1 MSGIAIAGLLAL
13 GKDHEVTS
21 SSDTAAPSRP
31 ARTPRSAVRTWLS
44 LVALG
49 TLGLATFASPAVAA
63 GPTWQGQAD
72 ASAPVTT
79 TVPVTTTSRLPAA
92 QPLDL
97 PGRITDPEGVLGS
110 QTDEVE
116 AAMDRLE
123 ADTPYQLYVVY
134 VDTFDGQDAQ
144 TWATATANLSGLG
157 RDDVLL
163 AVATEDRRY
172 DLSADNNIGL
182 SDASLDKVQAAV
194 EDELSQEEWAQ
205 SAIVAANTLRTE
217 ATGSSSSGG
226 SGWLIVLVVGLLVIA
241 GFFVVRSL
249 LRKRRGTAA
258 QPGGP
263 DEADELSQLPT
274 DELNRRS
281 SSALVAIDD
290 AIKTSEQELGFA
302 QAQFGL
308 EATKEFQAALETG
321 KQKVSQAFALRQQ
334 LDDQTPETEPVS
346 RSLMAQI
353 ITLCGEVAASLDAES
368 AQFDE
373 LRDLQSRAPE
383 VLDTVER
390 RAGEVEARIAP
401 ARSTLAGLFATY
413 PEAALA
419 SVAANP
425 DQAAQLLTGAREA
438 VAAGREALEG
448 KDRASAVAHARA
460 AENAV
465 GQAVVLLDAVDS
477 AGGDLAQA
485 GKRLDV
491 AVASITADIADAARL
506 APGDPAVTARSTEA
520 QAAVADAQ
528 AARNGGDPL
537 AALRRLTDAEAAID
551 AALAPFR
558 ESAEQAARAAA
569 LLRDT
574 LGRVDSQ
581 IRATNSFI
589 ETRRGAVGPEARTR
603 LSEAIRYLG
612 EARALQPTDPVR
624 ALATAQQ
631 ADSLAQSA
639 AQLAQRDA
647 AAWEQ
652 QQNGPGM
659 FGGGGS
665 GGGSNVGGMVLGGIL
680 LDQILRGGGSGG
692 RRSSGGFGGGFG
704 GGGFGG
710 GGSSGRS
717 SRGSSGGRS
726 SGGRSSRGGRF

>member
-1 MSGIAIAGLLAL
+1 M
-13 GKDHEVTS
+13 TS
-21 SSDTAAPSRP
+21 PSDTAAPSCP
-31 ARTPRSAVRTWLS
+31 PRTRRATVRTGLTVVGLGALG
-44 LVALG
+44 LVAFAPPASALG
-49 TLGLATFASPAVAA
+49 TAWPTGGTPSASTVAVASGA
-63 GPTWQGQAD
+63 AP
-72 ASAPVTT
+72 SALVAEA
-79 TVPVTTTSRLPAA
+79 RLPAA

-97 PGRITDPEGVLGS
+97 PGRITDPDGVLGN

-182 SDASLDKVQAAV
+182 SDASLDRVQAAV

-205 SAIVAANTLRTE
+205 SAIVAADTLRTE
-217 ATGSSSSGG
+217 AAGSSSSGG
-226 SGWLIVLVVGLLVIA
+226 SGWLIALVVGLLAIA
-241 GFFVVRSL
+241 GFFVVRAI
-249 LRKRRGTAA
+249 LRKRRGTA
-258 QPGGP
+258 GP
-263 DEADELSQLPT
+263 QDGADEADELSQLPT
-274 DELNRRS
+274 DELDRRS

-290 AIKTSEQELGFA
+290 AVKTSEQELGFA

-308 EATKEFQAALETG
+308 EATKEFQVALETG
-321 KQKVSQAFALRQQ
+321 KQKVSQAFSLRQQ
-334 LDDQTPETEPVS
+334 LDDDTPEAEPQA
-346 RSLMAQI
+346 RTMMAQI
-353 ITLCGEVAASLDAES
+353 IALCAEVAASLDAES

-383 VLDTVER
+383 VLDTVEQ
-390 RAGEVEARIAP
+390 RAGEVETRIAP

-419 SVAANP
+419 SVANNP
-425 DQAAQLLTGAREA
+425 DQATQLLAGAREA
-438 VAAGREALEG
+438 VTAGRTALEG

-477 AGGDLAQA
+477 AGEDLAQA

-528 AARNGGDPL
+528 AARTGGDPL

-612 EARALQPTDPVR
+612 EARALQPSDPVR

-647 AAWEQ
+647 ATWEQ

-659 FGGGGS
+659 FGGGS
-665 GGGSNVGGMVLGGIL
+665 GGGNNVGGMVLGGIL
-680 LDQILRGGGSGG
+680 LDQILRGGGGGG

-717 SRGSSGGRS
+717 SRGSSGRS

>member
-1 MSGIAIAGLLAL
+1 MASSSPSPVSTAVTARPHRGRRPALRHGLSLVVAGLLAVL
-13 GKDHEVTS
+13 GLGSPAAADGATTGTS
-21 SSDTAAPSRP
+21 SAPLAA
-31 ARTPRSAVRTWLS
+31 
-44 LVALG
+44 
-49 TLGLATFASPAVAA
+49 TLHAGAS
-63 GPTWQGQAD
+63 
-72 ASAPVTT
+72 
-79 TVPVTTTSRLPAA
+79 LPAE

-97 PGRITDPEGVLGS
+97 PGRVTDPAGVLGD

-123 ADTPYQLYVVY
+123 ADTPYQLFVVY

-144 TWATATANLSGLG
+144 TWATATANLSGMG

-172 DLSADNNIGL
+172 DLSADHNIGL
-182 SDASLDKVQAAV
+182 SDAALDTVQTAV
-194 EDELSQEEWAQ
+194 EDELSQDEWAGA
-205 SAIVAANTLRTE
+205 AIAAADTLRAE
-217 ATGSSSSGG
+217 ATGSSSGG
-226 SGWLIVLVVGLLVIA
+226 SGWLIALVVGLVAIA
-241 GFFVVRSL
+241 GFFVVRAILS
-249 LRKRRGTAA
+249 RRRGTA
-258 QPGGP
+258 GGPTRP
-263 DEADELSQLPT
+263 DEADELAQLPT
-274 DELNRRS
+274 AELDRRA

-290 AIKTSEQELGFA
+290 ALKTSEQELGFA

-308 EATKEFQAALETG
+308 EATQEFQVALESG

-334 LDDQTPETEPVS
+334 LDDDTPEAEPQA
-346 RSLMAQI
+346 RTMMAQI
-353 ITLCGEVAASLDAES
+353 ITLCTEVARSLDAES
-368 AQFDE
+368 AHFDE

-383 VLDTVER
+383 VLDEVDR
-390 RAGEVEARIAP
+390 RADEVESRVGP
-401 ARSTLAGLFATY
+401 ARSTLATLAAAY
-413 PEAALA
+413 PQTALA
-419 SVAANP
+419 SVSTNP
-425 DQAAQLLTGAREA
+425 DQALQLVAGAREA
-438 VAAGREALEG
+438 VAAGRAALEG

-465 GQAVVLLDAVDS
+465 GQAVTLLDAIDS
-477 AGGDLAQA
+477 AGEVLAQA
-485 GKRLDV
+485 GQRLDV
-491 AVASITADIADAARL
+491 AVASITADISDAARL
-506 APGDPAVTARSTEA
+506 APDDPAVTARATEA

-528 AARNGGDPL
+528 AAREGGDPI

-574 LGRVDSQ
+574 IGRVDSQ
-581 IRATNSFI
+581 IRATNDFI

-612 EARALQPTDPVR
+612 EARSLQPADPVR

-631 ADSLAQSA
+631 ADSLAQAA

-647 AAWEQ
+647 SAWES

-659 FGGGGS
+659 FGGGS

-680 LDQILRGGGSGG
+680 LDQILRGGGGGG
-692 RRSSGGFGGGFG
+692 RRSGGGFGGGFG

-710 GGSSGRS
+710 GGFGGGGRS
-717 SRGSSGGRS
+717 SGGS